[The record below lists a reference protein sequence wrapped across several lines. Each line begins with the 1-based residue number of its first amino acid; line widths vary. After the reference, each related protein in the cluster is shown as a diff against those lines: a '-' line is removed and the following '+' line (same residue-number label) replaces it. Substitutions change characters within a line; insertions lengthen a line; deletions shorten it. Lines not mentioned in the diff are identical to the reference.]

1 MIIWNCKRARLS
13 SHHQTR
19 QQQSPHKQNTQARAG
34 ALMAH
39 HPAWVGH
46 HTGGSR
52 SKPPVQEELDKH
64 KAVLRDQEHKFVA
77 QRLTQDATQLVTA
90 SCVAENRI
98 SDCRRFSTKGAM
110 WVPHSQ
116 AEERTGRAHGAGAQR
131 GTIRARS
138 GHWRRCVRS
147 NLEREMELLFAEA
160 DVTCGNATQVAVL
173 DSLSKARRRGRIAI
187 GSRSSSSQHE
197 LASSQTH
204 HSNFGT
210 ALHQKKVIH
219 HHE

>member
-1 MIIWNCKRARLS
+1 M
-13 SHHQTR
+13 
-19 QQQSPHKQNTQARAG
+19 
-34 ALMAH
+34 
-39 HPAWVGH
+39 
-46 HTGGSR
+46 
-52 SKPPVQEELDKH
+52 QEELDKH

-90 SCVAENRI
+90 I

-173 DSLSKARRRGRIAI
+173 ASLSKARRRGRIAI

-204 HSNFGT
+204 HSNFGHSPSRVSTGGDQSVNRGSSIHAT
-210 ALHQKKVIH
+210 AGEEAPSGHGG
-219 HHE
+219 E